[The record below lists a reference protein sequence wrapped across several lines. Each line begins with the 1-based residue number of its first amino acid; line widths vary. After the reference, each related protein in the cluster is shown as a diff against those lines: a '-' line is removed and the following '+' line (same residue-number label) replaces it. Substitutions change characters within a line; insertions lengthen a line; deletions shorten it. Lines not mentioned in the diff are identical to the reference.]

1 VIIVNDDGGVSTA
14 PTETQISVKSGIVEG
29 ATVFLDANGN
39 GVFDGDEV
47 FAVTDS
53 TGLAS
58 FVSFASQAQGGAVAQ
73 GGIDRVTGDPMT
85 LMLSAPQGASVIH
98 SLTTILNWKLA
109 QNPETASST
118 VKDDLLGSFGIGA
131 DYRLLTQ
138 NPIARYRA
146 TFSANNARALVAQ
159 FGMET
164 VAQALVAYMNA
175 AGDTVTS
182 GDVFEG
188 LASGLSGAFDW
199 NSVSDWEGLIQSVET
214 STGVDIN
221 DGHATV
227 IAEAMTELSGKAQAV
242 LVDSAPAL
250 SSARLE
256 ALSDLAQLRAYVR
269 RVMVRDLADLSS
281 GTINVEQWIGDNSGA
296 FLTEAIASQITN
308 RSVGTAQVPGALALS
323 RLDYSLFES
332 EGRVGIE
339 VVRSR
344 GALGTVGATLVVK
357 EGTATFEN
365 DLVEATS
372 AIEFGFGETGT
383 KTFFVNVQ
391 NDVFE
396 ESDEMFSIELVDPVG
411 GAALDL
417 PGLASVMIEDDDSV
431 EILQTIELQ
440 VSMNAEIHE
449 VFLTWP
455 SFLQG
460 IVELESKAE
469 LSAQEPWGV
478 VDISTATD
486 SAGFTTLAVDT
497 VGQLDRVYRLKIS
510 IPLQSLQ
517 LRNGSLELVTSREA
531 VASLVLET
539 QAAGSSEWVEVP
551 LEDVWE
557 DPFTG
562 QTIIPAPVNEGGTKY
577 RLRALK

>member
-1 VIIVNDDGGVSTA
+1 
-14 PTETQISVKSGIVEG
+14 
-29 ATVFLDANGN
+29 
-39 GVFDGDEV
+39 
-47 FAVTDS
+47 
-53 TGLAS
+53 
-58 FVSFASQAQGGAVAQ
+58 
-73 GGIDRVTGDPMT
+73 M
-85 LMLSAPQGASVIH
+85 
-98 SLTTILNWKLA
+98 
-109 QNPETASST
+109 
-118 VKDDLLGSFGIGA
+118 
-131 DYRLLTQ
+131 TQ

-164 VAQALVAYMNA
+164 IAQALVAYMNA

-199 NSVSDWEGLIQSVET
+199 NSVTDWEGLIQSVET

-221 DGHATV
+221 DSHATV
-227 IAEAMTELSGKAQAV
+227 IAEAMAELSGKAQVV
-242 LVDSAPAL
+242 LVDSAPVL

-281 GTINVEQWIGDNSGA
+281 GTINAEQWIGDNSGA

-396 ESDEMFSIELVDPVG
+396 ELDEMFSIELVDPVG

-440 VSMNAEIHE
+440 VSMNAAIHE

-460 IVELESKAE
+460 IVELESKSE
-469 LSAQEPWGV
+469 LSAQAPWEV
-478 VDISTATD
+478 EDISTAVD
-486 SAGFTTLAVDT
+486 AAGFTTLSVASE
-497 VGQLDRVYRLKIS
+497 GQLDRVYRLKIS

-531 VASLVLET
+531 VESLVLET
-539 QAAGSSEWVEVP
+539 QAAGSAEWVEVP
-551 LEDVWE
+551 LENVWE
-557 DPFTG
+557 DPVTG